1 MCQYHHTGTTL
12 ECRGD
17 GFLWDADFDGYD
29 PQDHS
34 MPCPECNTEAY
45 LLDAKEEGESCSHGS
60 TNGVH
65 YTGESMWLGAVKV
78 AESANPTAAS
88 AALLKIGLVAPLA
101 PDSSNDDGFVARQYI
116 YQ

>member
-29 PQDHS
+29 PDDQS
-34 MPCPECNTEAY
+34 MPCPQCNTEAY
-45 LLDAKEEGESCSHGS
+45 LLNAKEEGESCSHGS
-60 TNGVH
+60 DNGIH
-65 YTGESMWLGAVKV
+65 YTGESIWLGAVKV
-78 AESANPTAAS
+78 AESANSTVAK
-88 AALLKIGLVAPLA
+88 AALLKIGLVEALV
-101 PDSSNDDGFVARQYI
+101 PDSDIEDGFAVRKYI